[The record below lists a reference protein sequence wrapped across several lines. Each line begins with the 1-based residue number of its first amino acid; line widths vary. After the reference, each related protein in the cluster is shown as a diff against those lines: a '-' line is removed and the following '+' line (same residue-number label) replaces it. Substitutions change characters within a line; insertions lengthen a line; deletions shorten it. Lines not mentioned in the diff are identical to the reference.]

1 MKKRTW
7 LSALLAVALLVSML
21 VVPSASAAGNTA
33 FTDITDPDQA
43 NAAEM
48 LRLLGVVN
56 GTGGGAFRPQGTLTR
71 GEFCKMTVE
80 IMGRGDEEPAQRSRT
95 IFTDVSSTHWARGYI
110 NLAASITVGGSA
122 GGDGESS
129 TAGTRLIMGVGDG
142 SFQPDR
148 VITCGEA
155 VTILMRVLGY
165 GDGDVAGG
173 LNWYDGYMGLAGSA
187 GLLDK
192 LNLTGASTISRGQAA
207 ILFYNLLFAKTK
219 GSDSLYLTGLGC
231 KVEDGGILLDVNAT
245 LAGSNTAVKTTTGTY
260 KTDRAGLDENLEG
273 MQGDV
278 VLDKNDKLLAFQPKE
293 NITSRAVNVAE
304 WEATWIRLL
313 DGEQIQIQPDTRT
326 FQSGEE
332 KTYKDVYQDGRPG
345 DSMTIYYD
353 INGKIDYL
361 FLPSTSF
368 TGKAMVARNQPSGN
382 PFTELTNGDSNYKI
396 YKNGMPATVGDIRQY
411 DVATYDSAS
420 KILYISDLKLTGI
433 YENVSPSPK
442 APVSITVLGRAFD
455 VLPEATN
462 DLQNFKIG
470 DMMTLLLTSDGKVA
484 GAVTT
489 AAAKGN
495 AVGYVESITEDGKA
509 TVQLLDSVLGKV
521 EGQTSYRKD
530 SATKMMGE
538 LVTVSSYKLGQITLT
553 RLTGGSSSGVT
564 GKLDVAART
573 LGGTPLADNVAVY
586 EKVGSSKLQPVKYS
600 QITAAS
606 VPASKILYASKDYAG
621 RYNVLVL
628 NDVTGDLYTYGFL
641 KSGREQ
647 TGTMHGL
654 EGEDAK
660 IYNSTITVTTAGT
673 DNQGREEKVFGAVA
687 IKNGQVGGIVP
698 SLNQLKD
705 FNRNDIGPKLAGYV
719 FLNEVENVR
728 RSAFDM
734 KAKTVTTTDMV
745 LPISDSVVCYNKTTK
760 QWFTAENPMDA
771 LNQARA
777 FSDNITIYYDR
788 TPEDGGKVRMVVV
801 Q

>member
-470 DMMTLLLTSDGKVA
+470 DMMTLLLTNDGKVA
-484 GAVTT
+484 GVVTT

-573 LGGTPLADNVAVY
+573 LGGVALADNVAVY
-586 EKVGSSKLQPVKYS
+586 EKVGSSKLQPIKYS
-600 QITAAS
+600 QLTAVS
-606 VPASKILYASKDYAG
+606 VPSSKILYASKDYAG

-628 NDVTGDLYTYGFL
+628 NDVTGDLYTYGFMS
-641 KSGREQ
+641 K
-647 TGTMHGL
+647 GTMTTPSSM
-654 EGEDAK
+654 GE
-660 IYNSTITVTTAGT
+660 IVNSTVIVTTS
-673 DNQGREEKVFGAVA
+673 D
-687 IKNGQVGGIVP
+687 KNGETKLELVGGVEVP
-698 SLNQLKD
+698 RNAVGGVVASLNTLQDK
-705 FNRNDIGPKLAGYV
+705 NKIAGYV
-719 FLNEVENVR
+719 FLKELDGVR

-760 QWFTAENPMDA
+760 QWFTAEDPMDA

-788 TPEDGGKVRMVVV
+788 TPEEGGKVRMVVV

>member
-21 VVPSASAAGNTA
+21 VVPSASAAGNSA

-71 GEFCKMTVE
+71 SEFCKMTVE

-110 NLAASITVGGSA
+110 NLAASITVGGSS

-192 LNLTGASTISRGQAA
+192 LNLTGAPTISRGQAA

-332 KTYKDVYQDGRPG
+332 KTYKDVYQDGHPG

-361 FLPSTSF
+361 FLSSTSF

-470 DMMTLLLTSDGKVA
+470 DMMTLLLTNDGKVA
-484 GAVTT
+484 GVVTT

-521 EGQTSYRKD
+521 EGKTSYRKD

-538 LVTVSSYKLGQITLT
+538 LVTVSSNKQGQLTLT

-600 QITAAS
+600 QITAVS

-628 NDVTGDLYTYGFL
+628 DDVTGDLYTYGFMS
-641 KSGREQ
+641 K
-647 TGTMHGL
+647 GTMTTPSSM
-654 EGEDAK
+654 GE
-660 IYNSTITVTTAGT
+660 IVNSTVIVTTS
-673 DNQGREEKVFGAVA
+673 D
-687 IKNGQVGGIVP
+687 KNGETKLELVGGVEVP
-698 SLNQLKD
+698 RNAIGGVVASLNTLQDK
-705 FNRNDIGPKLAGYV
+705 NKIAGYV
-719 FLNEVENVR
+719 FLKELDGVR

-760 QWFTAENPMDA
+760 QWFTAEDPMDA

-788 TPEDGGKVRMVVV
+788 TPEEGGKVRMVVV

>member
-260 KTDRAGLDENLEG
+260 KTDRAGLNESLEG

-332 KTYKDVYQDGRPG
+332 KTYKDVYQDGHPG
-345 DSMTIYYD
+345 DSMTVYYD

-470 DMMTLLLTSDGKVA
+470 DMMTLLLTNDGKVA
-484 GAVTT
+484 GVVTT

-538 LVTVSSYKLGQITLT
+538 LVTVSSNKQGQLTLT

-600 QITAAS
+600 QITAVS
-606 VPASKILYASKDYAG
+606 VPASKILYAGKDYAG

-628 NDVTGDLYTYGFL
+628 DDVTGDLYTYGFMS
-641 KSGREQ
+641 K
-647 TGTMHGL
+647 GTMTTPSSM
-654 EGEDAK
+654 GE
-660 IYNSTITVTTAGT
+660 IVNSTVIVTTS
-673 DNQGREEKVFGAVA
+673 D
-687 IKNGQVGGIVP
+687 KNGETKLELVGGVEVP
-698 SLNQLKD
+698 RNAIGGVVASLNTLQDK
-705 FNRNDIGPKLAGYV
+705 NKIAGYV
-719 FLNEVENVR
+719 FLKELGGVH

-745 LPISDSVVCYNKTTK
+745 LPISDNVVCYNKTTGK
-760 QWFTAENPMDA
+760 WFAEHEEAMDN
-771 LNQARA
+771 LNEARA